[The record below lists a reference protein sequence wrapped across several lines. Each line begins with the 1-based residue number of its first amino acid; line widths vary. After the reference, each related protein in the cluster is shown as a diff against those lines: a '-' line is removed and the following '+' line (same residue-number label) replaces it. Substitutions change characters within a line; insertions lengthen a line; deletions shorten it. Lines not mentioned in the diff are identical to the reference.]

1 MKKRILASLL
11 SAVLAVGLLT
21 ACSGES
27 EDSGK
32 TAQDGSGSAVQKE
45 EEELT
50 KVTLNEVAHS
60 IFYAP
65 CMWQLKRG
73 ILKKRELNWILSAVL
88 EPTKP

>member
-21 ACSGES
+21 ACSGKS

-50 KVTLNEVAHS
+50 KVTLN
-60 IFYAP
+60 
-65 CMWQLKRG
+65 
-73 ILKKRELNWILSAVL
+73 
-88 EPTKP
+88 